1 MNSIYE
7 AAIELQAVCEQH
19 GWRYCF
25 IGGLAVQRWGEP
37 RLTND
42 ADMTLVTGLGDEKH
56 YVELLLER
64 FEGRI
69 PDVSGFALRNRV
81 VLIWATNA
89 TPLDVALGWLD
100 FEGRTIDRSSRWSV
114 GGEDRIRTCS
124 AEDLVVHKAFAGRPQ
139 DWVDV
144 QGVIDRRGSELDRE
158 LILQEVSPLLEL
170 KEDTVSTDRL
180 RAMLD
185 S

>member
-1 MNSIYE
+1 MNPIYE
-7 AAIELQAVCEQH
+7 AAIELQTLCDEH
-19 GWRYCF
+19 DWRYCF

-42 ADMTLVTGLGDEKH
+42 ADLTLETGVGDEER
-56 YVELLLER
+56 YVEVLLSR

-69 PDVSGFALRNRV
+69 ADAFGFALRNRV
-81 VLIWATNA
+81 VLIRATNA

-100 FEGRTIDRSSRWSV
+100 FEGRTIDRSSQWSV
-114 GGEDRIRTCS
+114 GPQNHIRTCS

-144 QGVIDRRGSELDRE
+144 QGVIDRRGPDLDRE
-158 LILQEVSPLLEL
+158 LILREVSPLLDL
-170 KEDTVSTDRL
+170 KGAAASTSRL
-180 RAMLD
+180 RAMLE